1 MFFSVSFRRRQASAP
16 RTDQRYLILPH
27 PEQPDEA
34 ASRVSGELRPRLL
47 HQTGLEFEQRK
58 VIPLVF
64 FLRCGHHDEKNRT
77 SEHRLGA
84 HKKNKE
90 RNGEKTRANQSAPS
104 PCRAEGR
111 FASLAYQT
119 SRRRTQSSPAC
130 SVGSEVR
137 RFRGRKKRVLVFSFF
152 QFRTIGR
159 LVLNLD
165 LVTLSQKK
173 KQRKSASST
182 LHSRRRAPST
192 TSCRRRS
199 RETSRS
205 GRCSFFRQRE
215 RGEREKERR

>member
-1 MFFSVSFRRRQASAP
+1 MFFSVSFRRRRASAP

-77 SEHRLGA
+77 SEHRSGLT
-84 HKKNKE
+84 KKPKKK
-90 RNGEKTRANQSAPS
+90 NGEKTRANQSAPS

-173 KQRKSASST
+173 KTAKVCE
-182 LHSRRRAPST
+182 LYPSLE
-192 TSCRRRS
+192 
-199 RETSRS
+199 ET
-205 GRCSFFRQRE
+205 GAIDDIMPK
-215 RGEREKERR
+215 KEQGNIAKW

>member
-90 RNGEKTRANQSAPS
+90 RNG
-104 PCRAEGR
+104 EGR